1 MIHKFFPQMN
11 ALKCREHFER
21 TFVRPVG
28 RSAGLREVNKR
39 KWKIFLVVKTINFYV
54 VILSEAEGS

>member
-1 MIHKFFPQMN
+1 MN